1 MEVFEI
7 TDEMIRLEK
16 QLDELKKELK
26 SKSRYKGHIGNYLTT
41 IREDSKI
48 NLDDFSKKIGVSK
61 NLLIQLEQCKYY
73 VPWFVLKLYS
83 NGIGVEVDCL
93 MKETGYGG
101 FYFDEIQAFELLNYE
116 GKEKTLRSSDIN
128 HILNNTRFLR

>member
-1 MEVFEI
+1 M
-7 TDEMIRLEK
+7 
-16 QLDELKKELK
+16 
-26 SKSRYKGHIGNYLTT
+26 
-41 IREDSKI
+41 
-48 NLDDFSKKIGVSK
+48 
-61 NLLIQLEQCKYY
+61 LIQLEQCKYY

-128 HILNNTRFLR
+128 HILNNPRFLR